1 MWRDVFSCAGEGSR
15 GVMKMA
21 AAIRVDRSP
30 VNEVAIGHDI
40 AHSCFAL
47 VHRII
52 QLIQLDTLPR
62 FPGEGRDPLLP
73 WAPAFSGVAGLVWA
87 MARHCLMNR
96 VNDSLH

>member
-1 MWRDVFSCAGEGSR
+1 MYLIEDAMGRVLRQFRPLSLAALVRDRQFR
-15 GVMKMA
+15 GYRTRM
-21 AAIRVDRSP
+21 I
-30 VNEVAIGHDI
+30 
-40 AHSCFAL
+40 L

-52 QLIQLDTLPR
+52 QLIQLDTPAR

-73 WAPAFSGVAGLVWA
+73 WAPAFAGVAGLVWA